1 MHSLYAK
8 EVKLSVPRLNPNP
21 FNINSIVDSK
31 LNDVK
36 KALVRSI
43 KVKACLAGIKAPAIA
58 KAMGVKTRTYYNRL
72 NRPELFTL
80 PELIGVFEVLKFKD
94 EDLLKILR
102 GKVVED

>member
-1 MHSLYAK
+1 MP
-8 EVKLSVPRLNPNP
+8 KLRPNP
-21 FNINSIVDSK
+21 FNINSIIDSK

-36 KALVRSI
+36 KALVKTI
-43 KVKACLAGIKAPAIA
+43 KVKACITGIKAPMIA
-58 KAMGVKTRTYYNRL
+58 KAMGTTTRTYYNRL

>member
-1 MHSLYAK
+1 MP
-8 EVKLSVPRLNPNP
+8 KLRPNP
-21 FNINSIVDSK
+21 FNINSIIDSK

-36 KALVRSI
+36 KALVKAI
-43 KVKACLAGIKAPAIA
+43 KVKACITGIKAPMIA
-58 KAMGVKTRTYYNRL
+58 KAMGTTTRTYYNRL